1 MPHRNLLPTF
11 AAFLVTAC
19 ATGTRPPTATFGRAA
34 PASIAGAGANGP
46 SGAAGTGLA
55 RGTSDPAPAAPAAVA
70 AGANGPAGGNEAG
83 GAAGANGP
91 AGGNGAGGAAGAIGP
106 AGGNGAGGAAGAIGP
121 AGGNGA
127 RVSGAEGGGR
137 APLVLPPVDL
147 LTLDGQVTQL
157 QAVAGG
163 RVTVVALWATWC
175 KTCKG
180 ELPALARLSERA
192 AAQGAAVLGIAVGET
207 RDTVAAFVSRRGLRY
222 PQLVDEEYRLSALIG
237 SDRIPTTLILDRH
250 ARITYVGGPLDES
263 ALAALRTELQRPS
276 AVQ

>member
-1 MPHRNLLPTF
+1 MLPRNVLLTL
-11 AAFLVTAC
+11 AASLATAC
-19 ATGTRPPTATFGRAA
+19 ATGNGPPAAVFARPTLARVAE
-34 PASIAGAGANGP
+34 AGTDGPSGGARTGVAVGANGP
-46 SGAAGTGLA
+46 SG
-55 RGTSDPAPAAPAAVA
+55 V
-70 AGANGPAGGNEAG
+70 
-83 GAAGANGP
+83 
-91 AGGNGAGGAAGAIGP
+91 
-106 AGGNGAGGAAGAIGP
+106 
-121 AGGNGA
+121 
-127 RVSGAEGGGR
+127 EGSGR
-137 APLVLPPVDL
+137 APLVLPPLDL

-175 KTCKG
+175 KSCKG

-222 PQLVDEEYRLSALIG
+222 PQLVDEEFRLSALIG

-276 AVQ
+276 TLQ

>member
-1 MPHRNLLPTF
+1 MLLRNVLLTL
-11 AAFLVTAC
+11 AASLTTAC
-19 ATGTRPPTATFGRAA
+19 ATGNGPPAAVFGRPA
-34 PASIAGAGANGP
+34 PASIAGAGSSGP
-46 SGAAGTGLA
+46 SGAEAAGG
-55 RGTSDPAPAAPAAVA
+55 AVA
-70 AGANGPAGGNEAG
+70 ANGPAGVARIA
-83 GAAGANGP
+83 GAAG
-91 AGGNGAGGAAGAIGP
+91 
-106 AGGNGAGGAAGAIGP
+106 
-121 AGGNGA
+121 
-127 RVSGAEGGGR
+127 SGR

-222 PQLVDEEYRLSALIG
+222 PQLVDEEFRLSALIG

-250 ARITYVGGPLDES
+250 ARITYVGGPLDET
-263 ALAALRTELQRPS
+263 ALAALRTELQKAS
-276 AVQ
+276 ALQ